1 MINED
6 LQAIS
11 CLQIVATL
19 QVKSC
24 EESYCFLIILAFE
37 KTHQLPSTNLLKW
50 ILIKLLSASK

>member
-37 KTHQLPSTNLLKW
+37 KTHQLPSTNLLR
-50 ILIKLLSASK
+50 